1 MSEELP
7 IVIVLSVMPGPFLNP
22 LQLPALVPP
31 SAAFWPVPCG
41 VPPLLVEP
49 PVEPLDPA
57 VVLPPPD
64 EVVVPPPPPPVV
76 VPPASVPTPPWTA
89 PPAVVPLT
97 RATVAGSSWLPQAA
111 RPRASDPIGRA
122 RRDPGASWDMRTSA
136 FLEHVSVLTTRAPE
150 GDGGHTRVSGRAV

>member
-7 IVIVLSVMPGPFLNP
+7 IVIVLSVAPGPFLNP
-22 LQLPALVPP
+22 SQLPALVPP
-31 SAAFWPVPCG
+31 SAAFWPVPWG

-49 PVEPLDPA
+49 PV
-57 VVLPPPD
+57 
-64 EVVVPPPPPPVV
+64 PPPPPVV

-111 RPRASDPIGRA
+111 STSASAPTASARA
-122 RRDPGASWDMRTSA
+122 RDRKS
-136 FLEHVSVLTTRAPE
+136 TRLNSS
-150 GDGGHTRVSGRAV
+150 H